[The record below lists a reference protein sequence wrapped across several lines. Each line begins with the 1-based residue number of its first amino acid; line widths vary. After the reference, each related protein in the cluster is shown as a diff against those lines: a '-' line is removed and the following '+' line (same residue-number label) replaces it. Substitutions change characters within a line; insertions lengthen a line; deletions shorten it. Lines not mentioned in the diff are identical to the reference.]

1 MQTYQ
6 VLKSISSGERLT
18 KLETVMKHLQQQHP
32 GEIIRAYY
40 LKQEVSN
47 QWLI

>member
-1 MQTYQ
+1 MQTNQ
-6 VLKSISSGERLT
+6 VVKSNYTGERRDQTGEL
-18 KLETVMKHLQQQHP
+18 KKRLQQQHP